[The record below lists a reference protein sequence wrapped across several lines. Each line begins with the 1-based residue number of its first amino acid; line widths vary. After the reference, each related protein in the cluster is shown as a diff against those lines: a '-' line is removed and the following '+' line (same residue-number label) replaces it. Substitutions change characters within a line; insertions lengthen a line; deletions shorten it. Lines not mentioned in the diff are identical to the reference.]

1 MIQFG
6 DDYDGGI
13 FRVYKNKNDFID
25 YKTEYHSLM
34 ISNCNYPHEVT
45 KVLHG
50 NRKSLVFFFAHHNK
64 MNRRAK

>member
-1 MIQFG
+1 MIMMEEYLEF
-6 DDYDGGI
+6 I
-13 FRVYKNKNDFID
+13 KIKNDFID

-64 MNRRAK
+64 MNRRANEL